1 MTGDIAVAIVESR
14 MPAITHRIRTGATGL
29 VIGVDEAGR
38 GPLAGPVVAGA
49 VLLCKPRPSGLDD
62 SKKLSRDRRAELESV
77 IKRRCRWA
85 VGVVDVGEIDR
96 LNIFGATMAAMTL
109 AVEAL
114 CRELGEDPAEVLV
127 DGNLTP
133 AGRHHGWRWQARPI
147 VGGDAIEPC
156 ISAASIIAKEH
167 RDRLMR
173 DLASEHPH
181 YGWDRNAGYGTPEH
195 LAALRRHGP
204 TPHHRRSFA
213 PVAQLCF
220 DELGMSGTCI

>member
-1 MTGDIAVAIVESR
+1 MSIIPV
-14 MPAITHRIRTGATGL
+14 ITHQAQPVPGDY

-38 GPLAGPVVAGA
+38 GPLAGPVVAAA
-49 VLLCKPRPSGLDD
+49 VVLCKPRPAGLDD
-62 SKKLSRDRRAELESV
+62 SKKLTRERRAALEAS

-85 VGVVDVGEIDR
+85 VGVVDVGEIEQ
-96 LNIFGATMAAMTL
+96 LNIFGATMLAMTL
-109 AVEAL
+109 AVQAL
-114 CRELGEDPAEVLV
+114 CAQFEDLPREVLV

-133 AGRHHGWRWQARPI
+133 AGRRPEWCWNARAI

-173 DLASEHPH
+173 DLASAHPH
-181 YGWDRNAGYGTPEH
+181 YGWERNAGYGTPEH

-204 TPHHRRSFA
+204 TDHHRRGFA
-213 PVAQLCF
+213 PVAQLCL
-220 DELGMSGTCI
+220 ELEG